1 MNKGQLA
8 EIAQKKREEIIKEF
22 YEIQKDQFEKS
33 AARGYAGCSVSFD
46 TLDDQVKMALQVEE
60 DRLSELITEVK
71 VKLKREKLLLF
82 DKEYISKIV
91 FSWD

>member
-33 AARGYAGCSVSFD
+33 AERGYAGCSVSFD

>member
-1 MNKGQLA
+1 MDKGQLA

-22 YEIQKDQFEKS
+22 YEIQRDQFEKS
-33 AARGYAGCSVSFD
+33 AERGYAGCSVSFD